1 MSATQNLYTDTPSSI
16 AVGRMKFDIS
26 QIENDRA
33 IIEQEGIYYHF
44 NNDENISTHYHQL
57 IIGPDDTPYQG
68 GFYLFKAQFPNN
80 YPFKPMTMKTLT
92 QGEKVRKH
100 PNLYVCGKCCFSFLG
115 TWQGPPW
122 TPCNNPRSVGV
133 SMRSV
138 MTPFP
143 LENEPGYEDV
153 NKRQSLHKTYA
164 NIISWF
170 NIKHAVCGVME
181 NIDNPDM
188 SYRLFRND
196 IIKLFN
202 KNFEFYIAGAK
213 NVLKYEEELMK
224 TNGNT
229 IVKSPVYGFSINYD
243 VKNIIRKLEKLHC
256 VFSLQNPLVVG
267 KIDIDTKLSDTKM
280 ICEGEDKQK
289 DNEIIVN
296 TQHDVNKET
305 KPKNNGSV
313 KVKKT
318 PNSKS
323 SNFSLGFKL
332 VSENDGQTYEVYE
345 TKGKIPQKRWK
356 KCK

>member
-1 MSATQNLYTDTPSSI
+1 MKKKMAAAQNLYTDKPSPI

-26 QIENDRA
+26 QIENDKA
-33 IIEQEGIYYHF
+33 IIEQEGIYYNF

-57 IIGPDDTPYQG
+57 IIGPDDTPYQA

-188 SYRLFRND
+188 SYRLFKND

-202 KNFEFYIAGAK
+202 KNFERYMLGAK
-213 NVLKYEEELMK
+213 NVLKYEEELIK
-224 TNGNT
+224 TNGNS

-243 VKNIIRKLEKLHC
+243 VKNIISKLENLYS
-256 VFSLQNPLVVG
+256 VFSGQIN
-267 KIDIDTKLSDTKM
+267 IDTTLSDSKM
-280 ICEGEDKQK
+280 ICEGDDKPK
-289 DNEIIVN
+289 DNEIVVN
-296 TQHDVNKET
+296 TQDDDNKET
-305 KPKNNGSV
+305 KPK

-318 PNSKS
+318 PTEKASK
-323 SNFSLGFKL
+323 FSIGFKL

-345 TKGKIPQKRWK
+345 TKGKTPQKRWK